1 MTGSD
6 RHEALRQALRIGPVL
21 AVAAVTGYLLGGCG
35 GGDLSGVTGL
45 SGVTELPT
53 GTRPTLTVP
62 TLPTRT
68 ETAPGATTEA
78 PTTAP
83 EPTTT
88 TEPTTTVTETE
99 TTATEPTTPTTAV
112 PTDTGA
118 GEPPSDSNGF
128 WGWLTLALAAARGET
143 TTSES
148 PPTNADTNPTET
160 VAPEA
165 TSSET
170 VTPWGWIALAVGLAL
185 AALVVGVV
193 VWRRRRAATASWS
206 SQLADLSRRSLVA
219 TDDVV
224 REGSVVT
231 GHVQALASEARSLE
245 GSAAD
250 DRSRTS
256 AARLGERLDELVA
269 TLEADRA
276 LRLSSPPPSEEQ
288 LSYSTA
294 LIREQVT
301 QLQGLL
307 EPPSADEPPA

>member
-1 MTGSD
+1 MTGLD
-6 RHEALRQALRIGPVL
+6 RHKALRQALRIGPVL
-21 AVAAVTGYLLGGCG
+21 AVAAVAGYLLGGCG

-53 GTRPTLTVP
+53 GTRPSLTVP

-68 ETAPGATTEA
+68 ETVPGATTEA

-99 TTATEPTTPTTAV
+99 TTATEPTTPTTV

-118 GEPPSDSNGF
+118 VEPPSDNGF

-170 VTPWGWIALAVGLAL
+170 ATPWGWIALALGLAL

-245 GSAAD
+245 GNAAD

-256 AARLGERLDELVA
+256 ATRLRERLDELVT

-294 LIREQVT
+294 LIREQAT

>member
-1 MTGSD
+1 MTRSD
-6 RHEALRQALRIGPVL
+6 RRKAVRQALRIGPVL
-21 AVAAVTGYLLGGCG
+21 AVAAVAGYLLGGCG

-53 GTRPTLTVP
+53 GTRPSLTVP

-68 ETAPGATTEA
+68 ETVPEATTEA

-99 TTATEPTTPTTAV
+99 TTPTEPTTPTTV

-118 GEPPSDSNGF
+118 GEPPSDNNGF

-148 PPTNADTNPTET
+148 PPSNADTNPTKT

-170 VTPWGWIALAVGLAL
+170 DTPWGWIALALGLAL
-185 AALVVGVV
+185 SALVVGLV

-206 SQLADLSRRSLVA
+206 SQLADLARRSLVA
-219 TDDVV
+219 TDDVT

-231 GHVQALASEARSLE
+231 GHVRALANEARSLE

-256 AARLGERLDELVA
+256 AALLRERLEELAA

-288 LSYSTA
+288 LAYSTA
-294 LIREQVT
+294 LIREQMT
-301 QLQGLL
+301 QLQRLL
-307 EPPSADEPPA
+307 EPPTADEPPA

>member
-1 MTGSD
+1 
-6 RHEALRQALRIGPVL
+6 V
-21 AVAAVTGYLLGGCG
+21 
-35 GGDLSGVTGL
+35 
-45 SGVTELPT
+45 
-53 GTRPTLTVP
+53 
-62 TLPTRT
+62 
-68 ETAPGATTEA
+68 
-78 PTTAP
+78 
-83 EPTTT
+83 
-88 TEPTTTVTETE
+88 
-99 TTATEPTTPTTAV
+99 
-112 PTDTGA
+112 
-118 GEPPSDSNGF
+118 GEPPSDNNGF

-148 PPTNADTNPTET
+148 PPTNADTNPTKT

-170 VTPWGWIALAVGLAL
+170 DTPWGWIAFALGLAL

-206 SQLADLSRRSLVA
+206 GQLADLARRSLVA
-219 TDDVV
+219 TDDVT

-231 GHVQALASEARSLE
+231 GQVQALASEARSLE

-256 AARLGERLDELVA
+256 AARLRESLEDLAA

-294 LIREQVT
+294 LIREHVA
-301 QLQGLL
+301 QLQRLL